1 MPKDAQDFKLME
13 FLFLTHS
20 FFSRCVMCAS
30 FHPHILMNNLT
41 LSHTNRSNKMLRGS
55 VKSVRVINVNS
66 TQRPMKRIEDLP
78 VCTLGYNSE
87 QPEVAGYY
95 EMDNWYPPT
104 CQVRRFR
111 NMAKMKKC
119 FRNRQFFFFG
129 DSTIRQLHEYY
140 LDTLKL
146 SKSFLGEEGSG
157 YTGPV
162 SGRDVSNNIT
172 KFFAFH
178 KYPVGKQSWT
188 YDKDLEYIAT
198 RINNLS
204 SSGFPVV
211 VVSVWAHFE
220 SAPPVIY
227 EERVRGIVLAMGKL
241 LDRNKRAVAL
251 FKSGN
256 TRQIKSLGQH
266 ACCSDWYAR
275 GTEERMRKI
284 IFRDKRIGFIDAWDM
299 THAQLLADD
308 AHPKGSH
315 VANMN
320 DQLLTFLGCS

>member
-95 EMDNWYPPT
+95 EMDNWYPPA

-146 SKSFLGEEGSG
+146 PKSFLGEEGSG

-172 KFFAFH
+172 TFFAFH

-227 EERVRGIVLAMGKL
+227 EERVRGIVYK
-241 LDRNKRAVAL
+241 
-251 FKSGN
+251 
-256 TRQIKSLGQH
+256 
-266 ACCSDWYAR
+266 
-275 GTEERMRKI
+275 
-284 IFRDKRIGFIDAWDM
+284 
-299 THAQLLADD
+299 
-308 AHPKGSH
+308 
-315 VANMN
+315 
-320 DQLLTFLGCS
+320 